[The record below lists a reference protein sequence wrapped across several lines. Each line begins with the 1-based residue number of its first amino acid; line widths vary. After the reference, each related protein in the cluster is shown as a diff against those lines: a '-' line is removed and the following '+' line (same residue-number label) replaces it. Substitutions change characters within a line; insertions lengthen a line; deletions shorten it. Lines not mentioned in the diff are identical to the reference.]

1 MFSLER
7 FAELQHFTS
16 LSVKPIQ
23 AGNCD
28 VVVQRPTIFMKL
40 DAGAQFNLHVIH
52 TYFDLKQPQ
61 CDTYHKLKFTINQ
74 SCGPLI
80 VTAVSPE

>member
-1 MFSLER
+1 
-7 FAELQHFTS
+7 
-16 LSVKPIQ
+16 
-23 AGNCD
+23 
-28 VVVQRPTIFMKL
+28 MKL

-80 VTAVSPE
+80 VTAVSPEWVTLVFYFGTVTSCILGIHRKELNFLYIRLGIKQK